1 MKWFLCALCCLT
13 EGLSV
18 LRAQIMPDS
27 SVQICAYWTPGDK
40 YAYEAREEKFKI
52 DDQGDTT
59 LVYRQSERRVFEI
72 LSQTKDRYKIRLT
85 YGDYMTTDKEDQ
97 LVHDAIV
104 SATGPCVVEF
114 ETDETGSLLG
124 VANLETLV
132 AQAEASVEPAVRVM
146 WETIPS
152 AERKNFPKKNFRKY
166 MARTLSDPSVVI
178 NAVNDDLGRMF
189 FFHGA
194 RLDSTQVY
202 EFDETFAP
210 LLGGRDS
217 VRGKTS
223 FWIDGRLTDSYS
235 AVCNTYTEAD
245 GSKMLSATLGQFVT
259 ALGGEKAMTQA
270 MRDSIAS
277 GMSGIRSRMEQ
288 FSSEEIHLDT
298 GWPLHLFFER
308 TIYIDRD
315 LEPMAAAIVRR
326 TLDIIVEEEQEEE
339 KR

>member
-1 MKWFLCALCCLT
+1 MGDDTFGGT
-13 EGLSV
+13 E
-18 LRAQIMPDS
+18 
-27 SVQICAYWTPGDK
+27 
-40 YAYEAREEKFKI
+40 
-52 DDQGDTT
+52 
-59 LVYRQSERRVFEI
+59 
-72 LSQTKDRYKIRLT
+72 
-85 YGDYMTTDKEDQ
+85 
-97 LVHDAIV
+97 
-104 SATGPCVVEF
+104 EF
-114 ETDETGSLLG
+114 
-124 VANLETLV
+124 
-132 AQAEASVEPAVRVM
+132 
-146 WETIPS
+146 
-152 AERKNFPKKNFRKY
+152 
-166 MARTLSDPSVVI
+166 PSVVI

-223 FWIDGRLTDSYS
+223 FWIDGRQTDSYS

-259 ALGGEKAMTQA
+259 AFG
-270 MRDSIAS
+270 
-277 GMSGIRSRMEQ
+277 SRMEQ